1 MLILIFCL
9 TFVGVMLGIL
19 GFLYQIRA
27 INKLVKKE
35 QSIDTKDKKNK
46 RLLKQN
52 VIGTGSM
59 LLGSLFLLIAL
70 ILSFFAK

>member
-1 MLILIFCL
+1 
-9 TFVGVMLGIL
+9 MLGIL